1 MREKNL
7 SDLRVLDFGRV
18 MAGPYLGQIF
28 ADLGAE
34 VIKIEQPGKGADERS
49 FSPFGKGQSGY
60 FMLVNRG
67 KKSITL
73 DLKNPAAKDIVLKLV
88 RISDIVIENFKP
100 GVMKSLGLDY
110 EELRAV
116 NPQII
121 MCSISTFGQT
131 GPYAQKAGYDIV
143 AQAMS
148 GIMWMSGDPDRPP
161 MRSGSTIGDYN
172 ASTHAFGAIMAALH
186 YKDRSGVG
194 QHVDIALRDC
204 LTAILE
210 TAIPRYTMTGGEDQL
225 MRTGSHHETM
235 APYGIFKAANDKYV
249 AIGALNPSLWERLCQ
264 AIGRPDLVNNPDFAD
279 SVVRGRNLPQ
289 VISIIEGWLKSYEDV
304 KEPLAIL
311 EKNGIP
317 AGPVLD
323 IEGLFDDPQ
332 LKLRELF
339 VEVTDPIFGKVV
351 LTGTPMKFSETD
363 SVTTNPPPML
373 GEHTEEVL
381 TKLLGY
387 TQSDISDLHEK
398 KAI

>member
-289 VISIIEGWLKSYEDV
+289 VISIIEGWLKGYEDV

-387 TQSDISDLHEK
+387 TQSDISELHEK

>member
-34 VIKIEQPGKGADERS
+34 VIKIEQPGKGADERN

-73 DLKNPAAKDIVLKLV
+73 DLKNPDAKDIVLKLV

-110 EELRAV
+110 EKLREV

-148 GIMWMSGDPDRPP
+148 GIMWMTGDPDRPP

-186 YKDRSGVG
+186 YKERSGIG

-210 TAIPRYTMTGGEDQL
+210 TAIPRYTMTDGEDQL

-264 AIGRPDLVNNPDFAD
+264 AIGRPDLVSNPDFAD
-279 SVVRGRNLPQ
+279 SVVRGKNLPQ

>member
-1 MREKNL
+1 MKDKNL

-18 MAGPYLGQIF
+18 LAGPYLGQIF

-34 VIKIEQPGKGADERS
+34 VIKVEQPGKGADERH
-49 FSPFGKGQSGY
+49 FTPFGKGQSGY

-73 DLKNPAAKDIVLKLV
+73 DLKSPAAKEIILKLV

-110 EELRAV
+110 EELRKV
-116 NPQII
+116 NPQVI

-131 GPYAQKAGYDIV
+131 GPYARKAGYDIV

-148 GIMWMSGDPDRPP
+148 GIMWMTGDQDRPP
-161 MRSGSTIGDYN
+161 MRSGTTIGDYN
-172 ASTHAFGAIMAALH
+172 ASSHAFGAIMAALH
-186 YKDRSGVG
+186 YKNRTGIG
-194 QHVDIALRDC
+194 QHVDISLRDC

-210 TAIPRYTMTGGEDQL
+210 TAIPRYTMSGGKDQL

-235 APYGIFKAANDKYV
+235 APYGIFAAGNDKYV
-249 AIGALNPSLWERLCQ
+249 AIGALNPSLWGKLCM
-264 AIGRPDLVNNPDFAD
+264 AIDRPDLIDNPDFAD
-279 SVVRGRNLPQ
+279 SLIRGKNLPQ
-289 VISIIEGWLKSYEDV
+289 VVAIIEGWLKGYDDV
-304 KEPLAIL
+304 KEPLEIL
-311 EKNGIP
+311 DKYGVP

-323 IEGLFDDPQ
+323 IEGLFNDPQ
-332 LKLRELF
+332 LKLRDLF

-351 LTGTPMKFSETD
+351 LSGTPMKFSATD
-363 SVTTNPPPML
+363 AVNTNPPPML

-381 TKLLGY
+381 KDLLGY
-387 TQSDISDLHEK
+387 KQSDIDDLHNQ